1 MADAGIKKI
10 NGVRYMK
17 MKKEYV
23 FTIQGAMAAAGAFL
37 SDRLG
42 ILFPV
47 LCVLMGMMVLDY
59 LTGMLASKNESI
71 DHPDDSNYGW
81 SSKKGAK
88 GIIKKVGYLC
98 VIAVAMVVD
107 YVIARMSGE
116 LGFKVPASAFFGLL
130 VTVWYLLNELLSI
143 IENAGRM
150 GAAVP
155 EWLLKYI
162 AVLKDKIDTGEHGR
176 LG

>member
-1 MADAGIKKI
+1 
-10 NGVRYMK
+10 MK
-17 MKKEYV
+17 REYV
-23 FTIQGAMAAAGAFL
+23 IGIQGVLAAAGAFL

-42 ILFPV
+42 ILYPV
-47 LCVLMGMMVLDY
+47 LCMLAFMMVIDY
-59 LTGMLASKNESI
+59 MTGMLASKNEAI
-71 DHPDDSNYGW
+71 DHPGDSAYGW

-107 YVIARMSGE
+107 YVIATVSGT
-116 LGFKVPASAFFGLL
+116 LGFTMPASAFFGLL
-130 VTVWYLLNELLSI
+130 VAVWYLLNELLSI

-162 AVLKDKIDTGEHGR
+162 AVLKDKIDSADYEK
-176 LG
+176 